1 MRKYILITLTDG
13 TLIER
18 EIPNEIAKQIP
29 IGTSAMHVSYLQL
42 LQQLSN
48 GFATDASENRVT
60 WICSGYIQ
68 KLELIF
74 EETLKVS

>member
-13 TLIER
+13 TKVER
-18 EIPNEIAKQIP
+18 EVPKELLNQIP
-29 IGTSAMHVSYLQL
+29 IGAKANHITYLQM
-42 LQQLSN
+42 LQALSN
-48 GFATDASENRVT
+48 GFAHKADDNHAI
-60 WICSGYIQ
+60 WIGSGYIQ